1 MILQARIPHDL
12 TQMKPL
18 PGIAPLDP
26 AAWLQVDDAY
36 AAQMAERERL
46 LATQRAAVL
55 AIEPEAMPAAQE
67 LLEVVLAHLP
77 ESFTRKGEVVTRPDG
92 VEVTLDRNDPMG
104 TLGVL
109 VQEDLCLLQK
119 RGDEHVLTAAVLCFP
134 AGWRL
139 ADKISRPLSV
149 IHVPI
154 PEYDD
159 NIGRRV
165 QRLFDGVRPG
175 RPLVRFNRLF
185 HDDPTLFQPGP
196 RRSNTDRANPATAP
210 YLRSERQCLVRL
222 PETAAVV
229 FSIHTFV
236 VERGPDTP

>member
-1 MILQARIPHDL
+1 MILQARIPYDL
-12 TQMKPL
+12 TEMKPL

-26 AAWLQVDDAY
+26 AAWLKVDDAY

-46 LATQRAAVL
+46 LAGQREAVL
-55 AIEPEAMPAAQE
+55 AIEAEAMPAAQE

-77 ESFTRKGEVVTRPDG
+77 AGFTRDGEVVTRPDG
-92 VEVTLDRNDPMG
+92 VAVTLDRADPMA

-119 RGDEHVLTAAVLCFP
+119 RGDEHVLTGAVLCFP

-139 ADKISRPLSV
+139 ADKVSRPLSI

-175 RPLVRFNRLF
+175 KPLVRVNRLF

-196 RRSNTDRANPATAP
+196 RRSNNDRADPRTAP
-210 YLRSERQCLVRL
+210 YLRSERQCLLRM
-222 PETAAVV
+222 PETQAVV
-229 FSIHTFV
+229 FSIHTYV
-236 VERGPDTP
+236 VARGPDTP

>member
-1 MILQARIPHDL
+1 MILQAQIPYDL
-12 TQMKPL
+12 SQMKPL

-26 AAWLQVDDAY
+26 ADWLQVDDAF
-36 AAQMAERERL
+36 APQMEERARL
-46 LATQRAAVL
+46 LREVRETVL
-55 AIEPEAMPAAQE
+55 GIEPEAMPAAQE

-77 ESFTRKGEVVTRPDG
+77 GGYTRDGEQVTRPDG
-92 VEVTLDRNDPMG
+92 VVVTLDRGDPMG

-119 RGDEHVLTAAVLCFP
+119 RGDEHVLTGAVLCFP

-139 ADKISRPLSV
+139 ADKISRPLSI

-165 QRLFDGVRPG
+165 QRLFDGVQQG
-175 RPLVRFNRLF
+175 RPLMRVNRLF
-185 HDDPTLFQPGP
+185 HDDPLLHQPVP
-196 RRSNTDRANPATAP
+196 RRSNNDRAAPETAP
-210 YLRSERQCLVRL
+210 YLRSERQCLLRL
-222 PETAAVV
+222 PETRAVV
-229 FSIHTFV
+229 FSIHTYV
-236 VERGPDTP
+236 VRRGPETL

>member
-1 MILQARIPHDL
+1 MILQAQIPYDL
-12 TQMKPL
+12 SQMKPL

-26 AAWLQVDDAY
+26 ADWLQVDDAF
-36 AAQMAERERL
+36 AAQMEERARL
-46 LATQRAAVL
+46 LREVRETVL
-55 AIEPEAMPAAQE
+55 GIEPEAMPAAQE

-77 ESFTRKGEVVTRPDG
+77 GGYTRDGEQVTRPDG
-92 VEVTLDRNDPMG
+92 VVVTLDRGDPMG

-119 RGDEHVLTAAVLCFP
+119 RGDEHVLTGAVLCFP

-139 ADKISRPLSV
+139 ADKISRPLSI

-165 QRLFDGVRPG
+165 QRLFDGVQQG
-175 RPLVRFNRLF
+175 RPLMRVNRLF
-185 HDDPTLFQPGP
+185 HDDPLLHQPVP
-196 RRSNTDRANPATAP
+196 RRSNNDRAAPETAP
-210 YLRSERQCLVRL
+210 YLRSERQCLLRL
-222 PETAAVV
+222 PETRAVV
-229 FSIHTFV
+229 FSIHTYV
-236 VERGPDTP
+236 VRRGAETL